1 MADLLHFQ
9 SRVSP
14 RVSRR
19 QSGRIGGLLKIN
31 MSAALLARVRSSN
44 EIREGDKIF
53 LEARNYLFI
62 THRCY
67 SLPRSISIIILHIRA
82 YDKICLYN
90 YVIFRTYTER
100 EDIFVYFVSRATRS
114 FIYINMKKNVCA
126 QSTAQRRGI

>member
-53 LEARNYLFI
+53 LEERNYLFI
-62 THRCY
+62 THRCH
-67 SLPRSISIIILHIRA
+67 SLSRSISIIILHIRA

-100 EDIFVYFVSRATRS
+100 KHLCLFCFAR
-114 FIYINMKKNVCA
+114 
-126 QSTAQRRGI
+126 